1 MLVVFVE
8 LSLSPS
14 LIELFG
20 VVVIDTSPLEIVAPL
35 DVVSVGD
42 IVKVWVVSV
51 NLLKGRVELTML
63 APNEK

>member
-1 MLVVFVE
+1 MSKKF
-8 LSLSPS
+8 
-14 LIELFG
+14 IKH
-20 VVVIDTSPLEIVAPL
+20 PL